1 MPRIGR
7 FPITSTMPAR
17 LVTGM
22 VLAALVILHG
32 PASAQQAP
40 IPGQRRKR
48 AENRAVVR
56 GTTGR
61 TTSPARSRPA
71 SSPADPGAEKARE
84 LMRSI
89 DWQQAPEIA
98 GLGVIAEFRIPRN
111 YVFTGAK
118 GGKVFL
124 DVTHAPAPKDL
135 LGILA
140 PYGSIGWFVVFE
152 SKEAARK
159 GDGKAKPDADA
170 LLRELR
176 AENEADNAT
185 RRARGWVERTN
196 LEFDRPPSYDDRTGN
211 LTWTTRSN
219 YGGRRVIRS
228 TTRIFGQRG
237 AI

>member
-89 DWQQAPEIA
+89 DWQEAPEIA
-98 GLGVIAEFRIPRN
+98 GLGVIAEFRIPRG

-118 GGKVFL
+118 GGKDFL
-124 DVTHAPAPKDL
+124 EATHHPAPKEL

-140 PYGSIGWFVVFE
+140 PYGSFEWFVVFE
-152 SKEAARK
+152 SKEGVRK
-159 GDGKAKPDADA
+159 DDGKGKPDADA
-170 LLRELR
+170 LLRALR
-176 AENEADNAT
+176 ADNEADNAT
-185 RRARGWVERTN
+185 RRTRGWAERTD
-196 LEFDRPPSYDDRTGN
+196 LGWEQPPAFDARSGN
-211 LTWTTRSN
+211 LTWTTKSN
-219 YGGRRVIRS
+219 YPGRRVIRS
-228 TTRIFGQRG
+228 TTRIFGKRG
-237 AI
+237 A